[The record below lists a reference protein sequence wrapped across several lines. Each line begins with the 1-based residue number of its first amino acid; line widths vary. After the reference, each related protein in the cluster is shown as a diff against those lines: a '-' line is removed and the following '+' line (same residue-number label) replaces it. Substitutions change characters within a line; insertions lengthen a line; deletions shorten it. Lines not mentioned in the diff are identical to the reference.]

1 MNKESFNKIIN
12 LDKNI
17 TIEDLKRALEYFIT
31 IKDNDLKEEF
41 LLKCKKVI
49 ISFLN
54 KLLPMV
60 DEYPTSISYDKTV
73 FKIDRLLYWANFL
86 YANKIFPLFN
96 RNIQN
101 IKDNSLYLSSLARYR
116 NNVNIDLFD
125 DKELLLDLD
134 MYTKSFELESKYS
147 DINKDVLEEAYYLYF
162 SLNNFLDKEDYKERK
177 RKFMDKNNIYPGTLK
192 DYVETYGML
201 YLNIPLK
208 KIDKMIN
215 FVESATSHF
224 SNDFF
229 KFESVLNDIID
240 SNDTNYIKEIVFT
253 NHLSPYVIK
262 SFIEKYRFY
271 NRKYA
276 NNLDNIIK
284 KINTAIKSLEKEH
297 KYIHYSIA
305 LTKIESSN
313 DLEEIKII
321 VKNNM
326 IYLTNDNIERFITI
340 YRAALSDK
348 KKQELEEQL
357 LKKTEIAKEDIKKDN
372 ATDRALGIERRK
384 ENLYNSIDFN
394 IFLSSDIKSKDDFC
408 KLMDIRESDF
418 NTLFSML
425 EVRDNE
431 LYLKIKEKTR
441 NLQGQRYAVLINK
454 VNSIADNIIN
464 GIELEDG
471 SRRNFEIIDYFLSTK
486 LDFNDF
492 IDLYNKNRNIDI
504 ESLKAIKIF
513 FAKNKLTNKLNINQ
527 ELDGTT
533 IFMIDDK
540 PYEVSKEEKQTV
552 LNYLRVKDIPLYIK
566 VYKQALKRHISGNLI
581 LEDDKK
587 LIKKG

>member
-1 MNKESFNKIIN
+1 MNKSFKKIIN
-12 LDKNI
+12 LEENI
-17 TIEDLKRALEYFIT
+17 SIDDLKVALEYFIT

-60 DEYPTSISYDKTV
+60 DEYPISISYDKTV

-86 YANKIFPLFN
+86 YGNKIFPIFTKD
-96 RNIQN
+96 IQN
-101 IKDNSLYLSSLARYR
+101 INDNSLYLASLDRYR

-134 MYTKSFELESKYS
+134 MYSKSIELESKYS

-162 SLNNFLDKEDYKERK
+162 SLNNFLDKEDYEERK

-229 KFESVLNDIID
+229 KFEEVLNNIINSSDI
-240 SNDTNYIKEIVFT
+240 NYIKEIVFT

-271 NRKYA
+271 NRKYS

-284 KINTAIKSLEKEH
+284 KINTAIISLEKEH

-321 VKNNM
+321 VKNN
-326 IYLTNDNIERFITI
+326 ITYLTKDNVERFITI
-340 YRAALSDK
+340 YRVTLSDK
-348 KKQELEEQL
+348 KKQEL

-372 ATDRALGIERRK
+372 AADRALGIERRK

-431 LYLKIKEKTR
+431 LYLKIKGKIR

-471 SRRNFEIIDYFLSTK
+471 SRRNFEILDYFLSTK
-486 LDFNDF
+486 LDFNEF

-527 ELDGTT
+527 ELDGRT
-533 IFMIDDK
+533 IFMVDDK

-552 LNYLRVKDIPLYIK
+552 LNYLGVKDIPLYTK
-566 VYKQALKRHISGNLI
+566 VYKQALKRHINGNLI
-581 LEDDKK
+581 LDDDKK

>member
-1 MNKESFNKIIN
+1 MNKSFKKIIN
-12 LDKNI
+12 LEENI
-17 TIEDLKRALEYFIT
+17 SIDDLKVALEYFIT

-60 DEYPTSISYDKTV
+60 DEYPISISYDKTV

-86 YANKIFPLFN
+86 YGNKIFPIFTKD
-96 RNIQN
+96 IQN
-101 IKDNSLYLSSLARYR
+101 INDNSLYLASLDRYR

-134 MYTKSFELESKYS
+134 MYSKSIELESKYS

-162 SLNNFLDKEDYKERK
+162 SLNNFLDKEDYEERK

-229 KFESVLNDIID
+229 KFEEVLNNIIN
-240 SNDTNYIKEIVFT
+240 SNDINYIKEIVFT

-271 NRKYA
+271 NRKYS

-284 KINTAIKSLEKEH
+284 KINASIISLEKEH

-321 VKNNM
+321 VKNN
-326 IYLTNDNIERFITI
+326 ITYLTKDNVERFITI
-340 YRAALSDK
+340 YRVTLSDK
-348 KKQELEEQL
+348 KKQEL

-372 ATDRALGIERRK
+372 AADRALGIERRK

-431 LYLKIKEKTR
+431 LYLKIKGKIR

-471 SRRNFEIIDYFLSTK
+471 SRRNFEILDYFLSTK
-486 LDFNDF
+486 LDFNEF

-527 ELDGTT
+527 ELDGRT
-533 IFMIDDK
+533 IFMVDDK

-552 LNYLRVKDIPLYIK
+552 LNYLGVKDIPLYTK
-566 VYKQALKRHISGNLI
+566 VYKQALKRHINGNLI
-581 LEDDKK
+581 LDDDKK

>member
-1 MNKESFNKIIN
+1 MNKSFKKIIN
-12 LDKNI
+12 LEENI
-17 TIEDLKRALEYFIT
+17 SIDDLKVALEYFIT

-60 DEYPTSISYDKTV
+60 DEYPISISYDKTV

-86 YANKIFPLFN
+86 YGNKIFPIFTKD
-96 RNIQN
+96 IQN
-101 IKDNSLYLSSLARYR
+101 INDNSLYLASLDRYR

-134 MYTKSFELESKYS
+134 MYSKSIELESKYS

-162 SLNNFLDKEDYKERK
+162 SLNNFLDKEDYEERK

-229 KFESVLNDIID
+229 KFEEVLNNIIN
-240 SNDTNYIKEIVFT
+240 SNDINYIKEIVFT

-284 KINTAIKSLEKEH
+284 KINASIKSLEKEH

-321 VKNNM
+321 VKNN
-326 IYLTNDNIERFITI
+326 ITYLTKDNVERFITI
-340 YRAALSDK
+340 YRVTLSDK
-348 KKQELEEQL
+348 KKQEL

-372 ATDRALGIERRK
+372 AADRALGIERRK

-431 LYLKIKEKTR
+431 LYLKIKGKIR

-471 SRRNFEIIDYFLSTK
+471 SRRNFEILDYFLSTK
-486 LDFNDF
+486 LDFNEF

-527 ELDGTT
+527 ELDGRT
-533 IFMIDDK
+533 IFMVDDK

-552 LNYLRVKDIPLYIK
+552 LNYLGVKDIPLYTK
-566 VYKQALKRHISGNLI
+566 VYKQALKRHINGNLI
-581 LEDDKK
+581 LDDDKK

>member
-86 YANKIFPLFN
+86 YTNKIFPLFN

-101 IKDNSLYLSSLARYR
+101 IKDNSLYLNSLARYR

-357 LKKTEIAKEDIKKDN
+357 LKKIEIAKEDIKKDN

-431 LYLKIKEKTR
+431 LYLKIKEKIR
-441 NLQGQRYAVLINK
+441 SLQGQRYAVLINK

-504 ESLKAIKIF
+504 ESLKSIKIF

>member
-1 MNKESFNKIIN
+1 MNKSFKKIIN
-12 LDKNI
+12 LEENI
-17 TIEDLKRALEYFIT
+17 SIDDLKVALEYFIT

-60 DEYPTSISYDKTV
+60 DEYPISISYDKTV

-86 YANKIFPLFN
+86 YGNKIFPIFTKD
-96 RNIQN
+96 IQN
-101 IKDNSLYLSSLARYR
+101 INDNSLYLASLDRYR

-134 MYTKSFELESKYS
+134 MYSKSIELESKYS

-162 SLNNFLDKEDYKERK
+162 SLNNFLDKEDYEERK

-271 NRKYA
+271 NRKYS

-321 VKNNM
+321 VKNN
-326 IYLTNDNIERFITI
+326 ITYLTKDNVERFITI
-340 YRAALSDK
+340 YRVTLSDK
-348 KKQELEEQL
+348 KKQEL

-372 ATDRALGIERRK
+372 AADRALGIERRK

-431 LYLKIKEKTR
+431 LYLKIKGKIR

-471 SRRNFEIIDYFLSTK
+471 SRRNFEILDYFLSTK
-486 LDFNDF
+486 LDFNEF

-527 ELDGTT
+527 ELDGRT
-533 IFMIDDK
+533 IFMVDDK

-552 LNYLRVKDIPLYIK
+552 LNYLGVKDIPLYTK
-566 VYKQALKRHISGNLI
+566 VYKQALKRHINGNLI
-581 LEDDKK
+581 LDDDKK

>member
-1 MNKESFNKIIN
+1 MNKSFKKIIN
-12 LDKNI
+12 LEENI
-17 TIEDLKRALEYFIT
+17 SIDDLKAALEYFIT

-60 DEYPTSISYDKTV
+60 DEYPISISYDKTV

-86 YANKIFPLFN
+86 YGNKIFPIFTKD
-96 RNIQN
+96 IQN
-101 IKDNSLYLSSLARYR
+101 INDNSLYLASLDRYR

-134 MYTKSFELESKYS
+134 MYSKSIELESKYS

-162 SLNNFLDKEDYKERK
+162 SLNNFLDKEDYEERK

-229 KFESVLNDIID
+229 KFEEVLNNIIN
-240 SNDTNYIKEIVFT
+240 SNDINYIKEIVFT

-271 NRKYA
+271 NRKYS

-297 KYIHYSIA
+297 KYIQYSIA

-321 VKNNM
+321 VKNN
-326 IYLTNDNIERFITI
+326 ITYLTKDNVERFITI
-340 YRAALSDK
+340 YRVTLSDK
-348 KKQELEEQL
+348 KKQELEEEL

-372 ATDRALGIERRK
+372 AADRALGIERRK

-431 LYLKIKEKTR
+431 LYLKIKGKIR

-471 SRRNFEIIDYFLSTK
+471 SRRNFEILDYFLSTK
-486 LDFNDF
+486 LDFNEF

-504 ESLKAIKIF
+504 EYLKAIKIF

-527 ELDGTT
+527 ELDGRT
-533 IFMIDDK
+533 IFMVYDK

-552 LNYLRVKDIPLYIK
+552 LNYLGVKDIPLYTK
-566 VYKQALKRHISGNLI
+566 VYKQALKRHINGNLI

>member
-1 MNKESFNKIIN
+1 MNKSFKKIIN
-12 LDKNI
+12 LEENI
-17 TIEDLKRALEYFIT
+17 SIDDLKVALEYFIT

-60 DEYPTSISYDKTV
+60 DEYPISISYDKTV

-86 YANKIFPLFN
+86 YGNKIFPIFTKD
-96 RNIQN
+96 IQN
-101 IKDNSLYLSSLARYR
+101 INDNSLYLASLDRYR

-134 MYTKSFELESKYS
+134 MYSKSIELESKYS

-162 SLNNFLDKEDYKERK
+162 SLNNFLDKEDYEERK

-229 KFESVLNDIID
+229 KFEEVLNNIINSSDI
-240 SNDTNYIKEIVFT
+240 NYIKEIVFT

-271 NRKYA
+271 NRKYS

-284 KINTAIKSLEKEH
+284 KINASIISLEKEH

-321 VKNNM
+321 VKNN
-326 IYLTNDNIERFITI
+326 ITYLTKDNVERFITI
-340 YRAALSDK
+340 YRVTLSDK
-348 KKQELEEQL
+348 KKQEL

-372 ATDRALGIERRK
+372 AADRALGIERRK

-431 LYLKIKEKTR
+431 LYLKIKGKIR

-471 SRRNFEIIDYFLSTK
+471 SRRNFEILDYFLSTK
-486 LDFNDF
+486 LDFNEF

-527 ELDGTT
+527 ELDGRT
-533 IFMIDDK
+533 IFMVDDK

-552 LNYLRVKDIPLYIK
+552 LNYLGVKDIPLYTK
-566 VYKQALKRHISGNLI
+566 VYKQALKRHINGNLI
-581 LEDDKK
+581 LDDDKK

>member
-1 MNKESFNKIIN
+1 MNKSFKKIIN
-12 LDKNI
+12 LEENI
-17 TIEDLKRALEYFIT
+17 SIDDLKRALEYFIT
-31 IKDNDLKEEF
+31 IEDSDLKEQF
-41 LLKCKKVI
+41 LSKCKSVI
-49 ISFLN
+49 ISLLN
-54 KLLPMV
+54 NILPLV
-60 DEYPTSISYDKTV
+60 DEYPTSISYDRTV

-86 YANKIFPLFN
+86 YGNKIFSLFN

-101 IKDNSLYLSSLARYR
+101 IKDNSLYLNSLARYR

-134 MYTKSFELESKYS
+134 MYTKSIELKSKYS
-147 DINKDVLEEAYYLYF
+147 DISKSVLEDAYYLYF
-162 SLNNFLDKEDYKERK
+162 SLNNFLDKEDYEERK
-177 RKFMDKNNIYPGTLK
+177 RKFMDKNNICPGTLK
-192 DYVETYGML
+192 DYVETYGNL

-208 KIDKMIN
+208 KIEKMIN
-215 FVESATSHF
+215 FVESATSHL

-229 KFESVLNDIID
+229 KFEGVLNDIIN

-253 NHLSPYVIK
+253 NHLSPYIIK

-271 NRKYA
+271 NRKYS

-305 LTKIESSN
+305 LTEIENSN

-340 YRAALSDK
+340 YRAVLDDK
-348 KKQELEEQL
+348 KKQELENEL
-357 LKKTEIAKEDIKKDN
+357 LKKTEIAKEDIKKEN
-372 ATDRALGIERRK
+372 ATSRTLGIERRK

-408 KLMDIRESDF
+408 KLMDIKESDF

-431 LYLKIKEKTR
+431 LYLKIKEKIR

-464 GIELEDG
+464 GIKLEDG
-471 SRRNFEIIDYFLSTK
+471 SRRNFEILDYFLSTK
-486 LDFNDF
+486 LDFNEF

-504 ESLKAIKIF
+504 ESLKVIKIF

-552 LNYLRVKDIPLYIK
+552 LNYLRVKEIPLYIK
-566 VYKQALKRHISGNLI
+566 VYKQALKRHINGNLI
-581 LEDDKK
+581 LDDDKK